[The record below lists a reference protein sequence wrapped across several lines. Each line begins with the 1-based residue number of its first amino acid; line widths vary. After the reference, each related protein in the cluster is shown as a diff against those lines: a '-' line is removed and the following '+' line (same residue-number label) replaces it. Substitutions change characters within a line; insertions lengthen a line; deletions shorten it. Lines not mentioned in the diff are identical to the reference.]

1 MIEDIQPVLNP
12 AQQQAAQAGDGP
24 QLILAG
30 AGSGKTRTIVHR
42 IGHLIASTGIAP
54 HRILAVS
61 FTNKSAA
68 ELKSRLSDLIGDGG
82 GGVVSGTFHAISLR
96 FLRRYADALGYP
108 RSFQIIDSD
117 DQKALIKRI
126 LKSRNIASD
135 RLHPSYLINWIEHC
149 KHAGLTPENTPEHG
163 WNGIN
168 MVDMY
173 ASYQS
178 ELKRHERMDFSDLIL
193 NVVLLMRHHPDIAT
207 ALRCRFDHVL
217 VDEYQDTN
225 PIQHEWLMHLCDEHH
240 NLTVVGDDDQS
251 IYGWRGADVR
261 HILEF
266 EQLWN
271 GATLHRLQQNYRS
284 SGAIL
289 ALANAVICE
298 NTDRHEKVL
307 QATRSPGDKPCWKVC
322 NDEYDEARRIMQQVR
337 VWQSL
342 GYKNSEIA
350 ILYRSNRQSLPL
362 EQIFRE
368 TNIPYRIIGGVGF
381 FERMEIKDALAFW
394 ALLNRCGDSLQL
406 MRICNKPKRGLGTI
420 GQEQIASQLAASGMR
435 AYEWLDVLASGQAE
449 GAAKKLVPL
458 AKLLL
463 QLREESESQAD
474 RGMNSILEACGYL
487 DSLNALGEIEA
498 AARIDNVRTLQDYIE
513 ISLMQELT
521 PVEFMD
527 RAALLQSSE
536 AINDQGQNKG
546 QSQGQQ
552 QEIDAIAMM
561 SLHRA
566 KGLEFDCVVLPG
578 VEEGLLPHQR
588 SLDEGDAGI
597 AEERRLLYV
606 GITRARDHLLLT
618 SARLRRFYGEMHY
631 PLPSRFIKSLS
642 NDIVQHSDAVM
653 AGSAGINSTGQGIIN
668 RSDINRPDNT
678 RPDNNGGITIGSNV
692 SHPTFGEG
700 VILALEGAGDATRA
714 TVQFRRSGTKQL
726 MLKYAALQAV

>member
-1 MIEDIQPVLNP
+1 MSLNA
-12 AQQQAAQAGDGP
+12 AQQQAAEAADGP

-30 AGSGKTRTIVHR
+30 AGSGKTRTIVYR
-42 IGHLIASTGIAP
+42 IGHLIAQRGIAP

-68 ELKSRLSDLIGDGG
+68 ELKSRLTELIGDNG

-108 RSFQIIDSD
+108 TSFQIVDSD

-126 LKSRNIASD
+126 LKARNIATD
-135 RLHPSYLINWIEHC
+135 RLHPAYLMHWIEHC
-149 KHAGLTPENTPEHG
+149 KHAGMSPDTTPEHG

-168 MVDMY
+168 MVDLY
-173 ASYQS
+173 ASYQA

-193 NVVLLMRHHPDIAT
+193 NTVLLMRQHPDIAT

-217 VDEYQDTN
+217 VDEYQDSN
-225 PIQHEWLMHLCDEHH
+225 PIQHEWLMHLCSEHR

-266 EQLWN
+266 ETLWQ
-271 GATLHRLQQNYRS
+271 GATVHRLQDNYRS

-289 ALANAVICE
+289 KLANAVICE
-298 NTDRHEKVL
+298 NTDRHEKTL
-307 QATRSPGDKPCWKVC
+307 KATKAVGDKPSWKVC
-322 NDEYDEARRIMQQVR
+322 NDEYDEARRIMQQVEQ
-337 VWQSL
+337 WQMS
-342 GYKNSEIA
+342 GYKNSEIS

-362 EQIFRE
+362 EQVFRE
-368 TNIPYRIIGGVGF
+368 ANIPYRIIGGVGF
-381 FERMEIKDALAFW
+381 FERLEIKDALAFW

-406 MRICNKPKRGLGTI
+406 MRICNKPKRGLGAK
-420 GQEQIASQLAASGMR
+420 GQEQIAAQLAASGLR
-435 AYEWLDVLASGQAE
+435 AYEWLDLLASLDKPE

-458 AKLLL
+458 ARLLIDIRRDCDDL
-463 QLREESESQAD
+463 PD
-474 RGMNSILEACGYL
+474 RGMQQILEASGYL
-487 DSLNALGEIEA
+487 DSLNAMGEIEA
-498 AARIDNVRTLQDYIE
+498 ASRLDNVRTLQDYIE
-513 ISLMQELT
+513 ISLVQDLT

-536 AINDQGQNKG
+536 AMGNNNEGE
-546 QSQGQQ
+546 
-552 QEIDAIAMM
+552 EIDSVCMM

-588 SLDEGDAGI
+588 SLDEGESGI

-606 GITRARDHLLLT
+606 GITRARDHVLLT

-631 PLPSRFIKSLS
+631 PQPSRFIKNLTP
-642 NDIVQHSDAVM
+642 DILQQHDAV
-653 AGSAGINSTGQGIIN
+653 AQPTQTNHHAE
-668 RSDINRPDNT
+668 
-678 RPDNNGGITIGSNV
+678 GGIDIGHNV
-692 SHPTFGEG
+692 SHPSFGEG
-700 VILALEGAGDATRA
+700 VILALEGAGDAARV
-714 TVQFRRSGTKQL
+714 TVQFRRSGTKRL
-726 MLKYAALQAV
+726 MLKYAALQFI

>member
-1 MIEDIQPVLNP
+1 MAAINNVQTQNMLNP

-42 IGHLIASTGIAP
+42 IGHLIATAQVAP

-68 ELKSRLSDLIGDGG
+68 ELKLRLSDLIGDGG

-96 FLRRYADALGYP
+96 FLRRYADALAYP

-135 RLHPSYLINWIEHC
+135 RLHPGYLLNWIEHC
-149 KHAGLTPENTPEHG
+149 KHAGLTPEQTPEHG

-168 MVDMY
+168 MVELY
-173 ASYQS
+173 GNYQA
-178 ELKRHERMDFSDLIL
+178 ELQRHERMDFSDLIL
-193 NVVLLMRHHPDIAT
+193 NTVLLMRHHPDIAT

-225 PIQHEWLMHLCDEHH
+225 PIQHEWLMHLCNEHH

-271 GATLHRLQQNYRS
+271 GATLHRLQENYRS

-289 ALANAVICE
+289 SLANAVICE
-298 NTDRHEKVL
+298 NTDRHEKNL
-307 QATRSPGDKPCWKVC
+307 QATKAIGDTPEWKVC
-322 NDEYDEARRIMQQVR
+322 NDEYDEARRIMQQVE
-337 VWQSL
+337 VWQSH

-362 EQIFRE
+362 EQVFRE
-368 TNIPYRIIGGVGF
+368 ANIPYRIIGGLGF

-406 MRICNKPKRGLGTI
+406 LRICNKPKRGLGNI

-435 AYEWLDVLASGQAE
+435 AYEWLDLLAAGHAE
-449 GAAKKLVPL
+449 GAAKKLMPL
-458 AKLLL
+458 AQMLVDI
-463 QLREESESQAD
+463 RSEHESLPD
-474 RGMNSILEACGYL
+474 RGLNRILEACGYL
-487 DSLNALGEIEA
+487 DSLNAMGEIEA

-513 ISLMQELT
+513 LSLAQDIS
-521 PVEFMD
+521 PIDFMD

-536 AINDQGQNKG
+536 GINDQDDD
-546 QSQGQQ
+546 Q
-552 QEIDAIAMM
+552 QEIDSVAMM

-606 GITRARDHLLLT
+606 GITRARDHVLLT

-642 NDIVQHSDAVM
+642 NDILQHRDAAM
-653 AGSAGINSTGQGIIN
+653 QPATGLGN
-668 RSDINRPDNT
+668 E
-678 RPDNNGGITIGSNV
+678 NGNQSSNVGGFNIGIGSNV
-692 SHPTFGEG
+692 AHPSFGEG
-700 VILALEGAGDATRA
+700 VVLALEGAGDAARVTI
-714 TVQFRRSGTKQL
+714 QFRRSGTKRL
-726 MLKYAALQAV
+726 MLKYAALQCA

>member
-1 MIEDIQPVLNP
+1 MLNP

-42 IGHLIASTGIAP
+42 IGHLIATAQVAP

-96 FLRRYADALGYP
+96 FLRRYADALAYP

-117 DQKALIKRI
+117 DQKALIRRI

-135 RLHPSYLINWIEHC
+135 RLHPGYLLNWIEHC
-149 KHAGLTPENTPEHG
+149 KHAGLTPEQTPEHG

-168 MVDMY
+168 MVELY
-173 ASYQS
+173 GNYQA
-178 ELKRHERMDFSDLIL
+178 ELQRHERMDFSDLIL
-193 NVVLLMRHHPDIAT
+193 NTVLLMRHHPDIAT

-225 PIQHEWLMHLCDEHH
+225 PIQHEWLMHLCNEHH

-289 ALANAVICE
+289 SLANAVICE
-298 NTDRHEKVL
+298 NTDRHEKNL
-307 QATRSPGDKPCWKVC
+307 QATKAIGDTPEWKVC
-322 NDEYDEARRIMQQVR
+322 NDEYDEARRIMQQVE
-337 VWQSL
+337 VWQSH

-362 EQIFRE
+362 EQVFRE
-368 TNIPYRIIGGVGF
+368 ANIPYRIIGGLGF

-406 MRICNKPKRGLGTI
+406 LRICNKPKRGLGNI

-435 AYEWLDVLASGQAE
+435 AYEWLDLLAAGHAE
-449 GAAKKLVPL
+449 GAAKKLIPL
-458 AKLLL
+458 AQMLVDI
-463 QLREESESQAD
+463 RIEHESLPD
-474 RGMNSILEACGYL
+474 RGLNRILEACGYL
-487 DSLNALGEIEA
+487 DSLNAMGEIEA

-513 ISLMQELT
+513 ISLAQDIS
-521 PVEFMD
+521 PIDFMD

-536 AINDQGQNKG
+536 GINDQDDD
-546 QSQGQQ
+546 Q
-552 QEIDAIAMM
+552 QEIDSVAMM

-606 GITRARDHLLLT
+606 GITRARDHVLLT

-642 NDIVQHSDAVM
+642 NDILQHHDAAM
-653 AGSAGINSTGQGIIN
+653 QPATGLGNENCNQSSN
-668 RSDINRPDNT
+668 V
-678 RPDNNGGITIGSNV
+678 GGFNIGIGSNV
-692 SHPTFGEG
+692 AHPSFGEG
-700 VILALEGAGDATRA
+700 VVLALEGAGDAARVTI
-714 TVQFRRSGTKQL
+714 QFRRSGTKRL
-726 MLKYAALQAV
+726 MLKYAALQCA

>member
-1 MIEDIQPVLNP
+1 MLNP
-12 AQQQAAQAGDGP
+12 AQQQAVQAGDGP

-42 IGHLIASTGIAP
+42 IGHLIATSGIAP

-82 GGVVSGTFHAISLR
+82 GGVASGTFHAISLR
-96 FLRRYADALGYP
+96 FLRRYADALAYP

-126 LKSRNIASD
+126 LKARNIASD
-135 RLHPSYLINWIEHC
+135 RLHPSYLLNWIEHC
-149 KHAGLTPENTPEHG
+149 KHAGLCPEDTPEHG

-168 MVDMY
+168 MVDLY
-173 ASYQS
+173 ANYQA

-193 NVVLLMRHHPDIAT
+193 NVVVLMRHHPDIAI
-207 ALRCRFDHVL
+207 ALKARFDHVL

-225 PIQHEWLMHLCDEHH
+225 PIQHEWLMHLCSEHH

-261 HILEF
+261 HILDF

-289 ALANAVICE
+289 ELANAVICE

-307 QATRSPGDKPCWKVC
+307 QATKAAGDKPSWKVC
-322 NDEYDEARRIMQQVR
+322 NDEYDEARRIMHQVED
-337 VWQSL
+337 WQSH

-362 EQIFRE
+362 EQVFRE
-368 TNIPYRIIGGVGF
+368 ANIPYRIIGGLGF
-381 FERMEIKDALAFW
+381 FERLEIKDALAFW

-406 MRICNKPKRGLGTI
+406 MRICNKPKRGLGNV
-420 GQEQIASQLAASGMR
+420 GQEQVTSQLAASGMR
-435 AYEWLDVLASGQAE
+435 AYDWLDLLATGQAE

-463 QLREESESQAD
+463 EIRAESESLAD
-474 RGMNSILEACGYL
+474 RGLNSILQASGYL
-487 DSLNALGEIEA
+487 DSLNAMGEIEA
-498 AARIDNVRTLQDYIE
+498 GARIDNVRTLQDYIE
-513 ISLMQELT
+513 LSLAQNIS
-521 PVEFMD
+521 PIEFMD

-536 AINDQGQNKG
+536 AINEQN
-546 QSQGQQ
+546 QEHET
-552 QEIDAIAMM
+552 EIDAVGMM

-606 GITRARDHLLLT
+606 GITRARDHVLLT
-618 SARLRRFYGEMHY
+618 SARVRRFYGEMHY
-631 PLPSRFIKSLS
+631 PQPSRFIKNLPQTILLHHDSLGIA
-642 NDIVQHSDAVM
+642 N
-653 AGSAGINSTGQGIIN
+653 SAQPAINSPIGEN
-668 RSDINRPDNT
+668 SSANT
-678 RPDNNGGITIGSNV
+678 MTVGSNV
-692 SHPTFGEG
+692 SHPSFGEG
-700 VILALEGAGDATRA
+700 VILAMEGAGDATR
-714 TVQFRRSGTKQL
+714 VSIQFRRFGTKRL
-726 MLKYAALQAV
+726 MLKYAALQSL

>member
-1 MIEDIQPVLNP
+1 MTPPMLNP

-42 IGHLIASTGIAP
+42 IGHLIASSGIAP

-68 ELKSRLSDLIGDGG
+68 ELKTRLSELIGDGG
-82 GGVVSGTFHAISLR
+82 GGVASGTFHAISLR

-117 DQKALIKRI
+117 DQKAFIKRI
-126 LKSRNIASD
+126 LKARNIASD
-135 RLHPSYLINWIEHC
+135 RLHPSYLLNWIEHC
-149 KHAGLTPENTPEHG
+149 KHAGLCTADTPEHG

-168 MVDMY
+168 MVDLY
-173 ASYQS
+173 AHYQT

-193 NVVLLMRHHPDIAT
+193 NVVILMRHHPDIAI
-207 ALRCRFDHVL
+207 ALKARFDHVL

-225 PIQHEWLMHLCDEHH
+225 PIQHEWLMHLCSEHH

-261 HILEF
+261 HILDF

-271 GATLHRLQQNYRS
+271 GATVHRLQQNYRS

-289 ALANAVICE
+289 ELANAVICE

-307 QATRSPGDKPCWKVC
+307 QATKAAGDKPGWKVC
-322 NDEYDEARRIMQQVR
+322 NDEYDEARRIMHQVHD
-337 VWQSL
+337 WQAL

-362 EQIFRE
+362 EQVFRE
-368 TNIPYRIIGGVGF
+368 ANIPYQIIGGVGF

-406 MRICNKPKRGLGTI
+406 MRICNKPKRGLGNV
-420 GQEQIASQLAASGMR
+420 GQQQIASQLAASGMR
-435 AYEWLDVLASGQAE
+435 AYDWLDLLATGQAE

-463 QLREESESQAD
+463 EIRAESEALAD
-474 RGMNSILEACGYL
+474 RGLGRILETCGYI
-487 DSLNALGEIEA
+487 DSLNAMGEIEA
-498 AARIDNVRTLQDYIE
+498 AARLDNVRTLQDYIE
-513 ISLMQELT
+513 LSLAQDIS
-521 PVEFMD
+521 PIDFMD

-536 AINDQGQNKG
+536 VIQDQDQHA
-546 QSQGQQ
+546 
-552 QEIDAIAMM
+552 EEPDAVGMM

-606 GITRARDHLLLT
+606 GITRARDHILLT
-618 SARLRRFYGEMHY
+618 SARVRRFYGEMHY
-631 PLPSRFIKSLS
+631 PLPSRFIKNITPAILHHHDAALS
-642 NDIVQHSDAVM
+642 TAPTITHE
-653 AGSAGINSTGQGIIN
+653 SAE
-668 RSDINRPDNT
+668 
-678 RPDNNGGITIGSNV
+678 NGGITIGSCV
-692 SHPTFGEG
+692 SHPSFGEG
-700 VILALEGAGDATRA
+700 VVLAMEGAGDATR
-714 TVQFRRSGTKQL
+714 VSIQFRRSGTKRL
-726 MLKYAALQAV
+726 MLKYAALQNL